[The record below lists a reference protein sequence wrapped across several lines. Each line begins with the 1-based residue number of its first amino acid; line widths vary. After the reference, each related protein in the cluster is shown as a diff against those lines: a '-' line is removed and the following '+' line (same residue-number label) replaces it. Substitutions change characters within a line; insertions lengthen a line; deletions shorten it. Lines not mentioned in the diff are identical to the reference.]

1 MNIILADDHKLIRDG
16 LLPFLNELDRAVEI
30 REAGTFDELLK
41 AGQEFAELHLILTDL
56 DMPGMHGLDSLR
68 HIVNMHVDVPVVIL
82 SGTLD
87 INLIRRAFD
96 VGIAG
101 FIPKSAGSKV
111 LLSALQLVLSGERYM
126 PPEMLVPQFE
136 QSKQGTSQDESGTNS
151 PGHEAMIVD
160 IERFDTLS
168 PRELGVLNLLAGG
181 MTNKEIAREVSVQEA
196 TIKIHV
202 KNIYRKIG
210 ASNRAQ
216 AVRMALQPD
225 WEC

>member
-16 LLPFLNELDRAVEI
+16 LVPFLQELDQTVNI
-30 REAGTFDELLK
+30 QEAGTLDELLH
-41 AGQEFAELHLILTDL
+41 AAQNCVELHLILTDL
-56 DMPGMHGLDSLR
+56 DMPGMKGAQSL
-68 HIVNMHVDVPVVIL
+68 HALTKMLPDVPVVVL
-82 SGTLD
+82 SGTTD
-87 INLIRRAFD
+87 QDQIRQSFD
-96 VGIAG
+96 AGVAG
-101 FIPKSAGSKV
+101 FIPKSAGSRV

-126 PPEMLVPQFE
+126 PSELLTQP
-136 QSKQGTSQDESGTNS
+136 TDERAHTT
-151 PGHEAMIVD
+151 PRDDILIVD
-160 IERFDTLS
+160 ADRFDSLS

-181 MTNKEIAREVSVQEA
+181 MTNKEIANEISVQEA

-225 WEC
+225 WGA